1 MQILVIEDEKRVADL
16 IKKGLE
22 EHDYTVD
29 LTFDGQRGRDFALAN
44 DYDVIIMDIILPGI
58 NGITLCKEIRL
69 VKPDIPIIMLTALG
83 TTDDKVEGLDAGA
96 DDYLVKPFDFR
107 ELLARIRSHTKRQNK
122 LTAPQ
127 STIWKIADLELNAHT
142 FQVTRNNKE
151 IPLTPKEFRLL
162 HYMMQNSGRIIS
174 RAEIA
179 EKVWE
184 TTFDTG
190 TNFIDVY
197 INYLRKKIDKDYS
210 VKLIHTRPGIGFI
223 FKEGTTS
230 P

>member
-22 EHDYTVD
+22 EQDYTVD
-29 LTFDGQRGRDFALAN
+29 IAFDGPAGRDLALGN
-44 DYDVIIMDIILPGI
+44 DYLVIIMDIILPGI

-107 ELLARIRSHTKRQNK
+107 ELLARIRSLTKRQNK
-122 LTAPQ
+122 LLSQQ
-127 STIWKIADLELNAHT
+127 SPIWKMADLELNAHT
-142 FQVTRNNKE
+142 LLVTRNDKE

-162 HYMMQNSGRIIS
+162 LYMMQNSGRVIS

-197 INYLRKKIDKDYS
+197 INYLRKKIDKDYP

-223 FKEGTTS
+223 FKEGT
-230 P
+230 

>member
-16 IKKGLE
+16 IKRGLE
-22 EHDYTVD
+22 DQDYTVE
-29 LTFDGQRGRDFALAN
+29 LSYDGTTGKTLALQR
-44 DYDVIIMDIILPGI
+44 DYDIIIMDVVLPGI
-58 NGITLCKEIRL
+58 NGIDLCKEVRL

-107 ELLARIRSHTKRQNK
+107 ELQARIRALTKRQSK
-122 LTAPQ
+122 GLPQ
-127 STIWKIADLELNAHT
+127 PPSVLRVADLELDAGT
-142 FQVTRNNKE
+142 FIVTRDGKE
-151 IPLTPKEFRLL
+151 INLTPKEFRLL
-162 HYMMQNSGRIIS
+162 LYMMQNKGRVLS

-184 TTFDTG
+184 TIFDTG

-197 INYLRKKIDKDYS
+197 INYLRKKIDKDYP
-210 VKLIHTRPGIGFI
+210 VKLIHTRAGIGFI
-223 FKEGTTS
+223 FKEGS
-230 P
+230 